1 MALKSFIRSFSLLI
15 SKKIRVGEM
24 VPKGRPES
32 CGESTYLNAGFGAHS
47 EKCRRLVH
55 LSAM

>member
-1 MALKSFIRSFSLLI
+1 MI